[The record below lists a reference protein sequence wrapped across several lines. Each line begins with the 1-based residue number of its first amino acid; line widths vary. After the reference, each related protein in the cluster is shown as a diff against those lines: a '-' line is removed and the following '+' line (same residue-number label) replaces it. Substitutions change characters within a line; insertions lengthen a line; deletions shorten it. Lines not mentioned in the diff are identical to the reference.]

1 MYKLTAND
9 TRRKNR
15 IDILDQVQHK
25 EYNGMNR
32 EKKIVVEKEVTWN
45 TDSMVTILTYFL
57 FII

>member
-15 IDILDQVQHK
+15 IDILDQVRHK